1 MRELGCPQL
10 PQSFHVRPLRSGPA
24 IRVARVGR
32 APTSCGRK
40 GGRGISNTIASR
52 GRGKVSSF
60 WHPVWA
66 LFILL
71 VKMMVFEKY
80 CLQLR
85 HSTARSACRARAPRT
100 QSGQFRPPKIPVFQ
114 YNWWRSLFGRT
125 PPWNSQDL
133 GDPETIKSS
142 SFSSLIAIL

>member
-1 MRELGCPQL
+1 MRELGGPQL

-24 IRVARVGR
+24 IRVGRVR
-32 APTSCGRK
+32 APPPSIGRK
-40 GGRGISNTIASR
+40 GGRGISHGRRSR
-52 GRGKVSSF
+52 GRAKVSSL
-60 WHPVWA
+60 WHPVCV

-71 VKMMVFEKY
+71 VKMMVFGKY
-80 CLQLR
+80 FLQLR
-85 HSTARSACRARAPRT
+85 HSTVRSACRARAPRT

-125 PPWNSQDL
+125 PLWNSQDL
-133 GDPETIKSS
+133 GGPEAIKSS